1 MSTTLAHRGVR
12 VLALGGVLA
21 GLGALA
27 AHDGP
32 INGPRGVAV
41 LTAVALLVGPL
52 ASAVNP
58 VRLGGTSSWDPA
70 HDGPA
75 PGWPAVA
82 VLALLAIVVLTVH
95 DGRMLAVV
103 GAADLAVQA
112 VLCRLRGQAWPATGD
127 GLEAVA
133 TLIGHAAPLGLR
145 DDGRLAW
152 RNPVVNAAHVTLPST
167 ALWLAAVVIGLTVAS
182 TSSTPATPVF
192 VVTATTAGALLRVG
206 LIRSWFYGAAVP
218 LAAAYGLLAGGRWLE
233 PVDLLAFVALHAVAI
248 AVLHRQAIARHDP
261 RTARAVQFPAR
272 AIVVVSVVAGL
283 AILAPC

>member
-21 GLGALA
+21 GLVALV

-32 INGPRGVAV
+32 INGARGVAV
-41 LTAVALLVGPL
+41 LTAAALLVGPL
-52 ASAVNP
+52 ARTVNP
-58 VRLGGTSSWDPA
+58 VRLAGTPPRDPA
-70 HDGPA
+70 HDDPA

-95 DGRMLAVV
+95 DGRVLALV
-103 GAADLAVQA
+103 GAADLTVQA
-112 VLCRLRGQAWPATGD
+112 VLCRSRGQGWPATGD

-133 TLIGHAAPLGLR
+133 TLIGHAAPLGMC

-152 RNPVVNAAHVTLPST
+152 RNPVVNAAHVTLPLA
-167 ALWLAAVVIGLTVAS
+167 ALWLAAVVIGLAVAS
-182 TSSTPATPVF
+182 TSSAPAVPVF
-192 VVTATTAGALLRVG
+192 VAAASTAGVLLQVG

-233 PVDLLAFVALHAVAI
+233 PVDLLTFVALHAMAI

-272 AIVVVSVVAGL
+272 TVVVLSVVAGL
-283 AILAPC
+283 AILAPT